1 LIFLKMKTNYIIC
14 ILAAV
19 TTSIVVAQDGAPTD
33 PSAEAV
39 RLSNKGQHAESIE
52 CLQNALLRDP
62 GNEKLKFRLAGELV
76 FDHCSTEARV
86 CLQELSRSW
95 NADMAS
101 MAATSLSALDRIEE
115 EERKA
120 RARPPSPE
128 VLREQAEYRARKE
141 RLDRQQKVFEL
152 IQAKR
157 DDEAVAQIDELQILG
172 EANTAMLLEKS
183 YALARLARNDE
194 AVNVLQGIPAED
206 DPDGQ
211 VRLALA
217 GLLSRDGRTT
227 EAVKIWRDI
236 RESGGDSA
244 ASRTAA
250 QEMSVLAPAY
260 NTDCWSWGELDL
272 YGTYLSRY
280 KIGVAAGR
288 IREGTFVP
296 GARWIEPFIQGDFSL
311 DSSSSAAQGISTI
324 YNENLAGFHA
334 GVRVR
339 PFAAQSFVLYVLGG
353 AQKDLR
359 GTTQHHAKWFSELIA
374 GVNGYWAWGP
384 GNEWAESDLELES
397 PGGMPSLNE
406 GKVFNSWSPR
416 GWLPVR
422 GRFDWFVEAGGDA
435 AYYTRL
441 PDGIAYL
448 QSRQGIRFLQCGK
461 AAALDAYGLQNLTM
475 DTRGNYYD
483 NYFEAGPGVRLIT
496 SPVGAVVFTTSVDYL
511 LGSYL
516 GRNFANSRGDTGA
529 TYSDFRITAALSL
542 RW

>member
-1 LIFLKMKTNYIIC
+1 MKTNHLIC
-14 ILAAV
+14 VLAAV
-19 TTSIVVAQDGAPTD
+19 TTSLLAAQDEVPID
-33 PSAEAV
+33 PVDEAI
-39 RLSNKGQHAESIE
+39 RLSNSGRHAESIE
-52 CLQNALLRDP
+52 CLQNALLADP
-62 GNEKLKFRLAGELV
+62 GNENLKFRLAGELV
-76 FDHCSTEARV
+76 FDHRSAEARA
-86 CLQELSRSW
+86 CLEELSRSW

-101 MAATSLSALDRIEE
+101 MAATSLSALERFEE
-115 EERKA
+115 EEKKA
-120 RARPPSPE
+120 RAQPPSAE
-128 VLREQAEYRARKE
+128 VLRQQAEYRVRKE
-141 RLDRQQKVFEL
+141 RLERQQKVFEL
-152 IQAKR
+152 ITAKR
-157 DDEAVAQIDELQILG
+157 DDEAVARIDELQIVG

-183 YALARLARNDE
+183 YALSRLGRNDE
-194 AVNVLQGIPAED
+194 AVNVLQGIPVED

-211 VRLALA
+211 ARLALA

-227 EAVKIWRDI
+227 EAVKIWKDI
-236 RESGGDSA
+236 RESSGDSA

-250 QEMSVLAPAY
+250 QEMRVLAPAY
-260 NTDCWSWGELDL
+260 NTDCWAWGELDL

-280 KIGVAAGR
+280 NIGVAAGR

-311 DSSSSAAQGISTI
+311 DSSSSAGQGISTI

-353 AQKDLR
+353 VQKDLR

-384 GNEWAESDLELES
+384 GKEWAASDLEAES
-397 PGGMPSLNE
+397 PGGMASLSE
-406 GKVFNSWSPR
+406 SQVSRSWSPR
-416 GWLPVR
+416 GWVPVR

-496 SPVGAVVFTTSVDYL
+496 APVGAAVFTTSVDYL
-511 LGSYL
+511 IGSYL
-516 GRNFANSRGDTGA
+516 GRNYANTRGDTA
-529 TYSDFRITAALSL
+529 STYSDFRITAALSL

>member
-1 LIFLKMKTNYIIC
+1 MKTNYLIC
-14 ILAAV
+14 VLAAV
-19 TTSIVVAQDGAPTD
+19 TTSLLAAQDEVSID
-33 PSAEAV
+33 PVDKAI
-39 RLSNKGQHAESIE
+39 RLSNDGRHAESIE
-52 CLQNALLRDP
+52 CLQNALLADP

-76 FDHCSTEARV
+76 FDHRSAEARA
-86 CLQELSRSW
+86 CLEELSRSW

-101 MAATSLSALDRIEE
+101 MAATSLSALERFEE
-115 EERKA
+115 EEKKA
-120 RARPPSPE
+120 RAQPPSAE
-128 VLREQAEYRARKE
+128 VLRQQAEYRIRKE

-152 IQAKR
+152 ITAKR
-157 DDEAVAQIDELQILG
+157 DDEAVAWIDELQILG

-183 YALARLARNDE
+183 YALSRLGRNDE
-194 AVNVLQGIPAED
+194 AVNVLQGIPVED

-211 VRLALA
+211 ARLALA
-217 GLLSRDGRTT
+217 ALLSRDGRTT
-227 EAVKIWRDI
+227 EAVKIWKDI
-236 RESGGDSA
+236 RESSGDSA

-250 QEMSVLAPAY
+250 QEMRVLAPAY
-260 NTDCWSWGELDL
+260 NTDCWAWGELDL

-280 KIGVAAGR
+280 NIGVAAGR

-311 DSSSSAAQGISTI
+311 DSSSSAGQGISTI

-353 AQKDLR
+353 VQKDLR

-384 GNEWAESDLELES
+384 GKEWAASDLEAES
-397 PGGMPSLNE
+397 PGGMGSPSE
-406 GKVFNSWSPR
+406 SQVSRAWSPR
-416 GWLPVR
+416 GWVPVR

-496 SPVGAVVFTTSVDYL
+496 APIGAAVFTTSVDYL

-516 GRNFANSRGDTGA
+516 GRNYANTRGDTA
-529 TYSDFRITAALSL
+529 STYSDFRITAALSL

>member
-1 LIFLKMKTNYIIC
+1 MKTNYLIC
-14 ILAAV
+14 VLAAV
-19 TTSIVVAQDGAPTD
+19 TTSLLAAQDEGPID
-33 PSAEAV
+33 PVEEAI
-39 RLSNKGQHAESIE
+39 RLSNNGRHAESIE
-52 CLQNALLRDP
+52 CLQNALLADP

-76 FDHCSTEARV
+76 FDHRSAEARA
-86 CLQELSRSW
+86 CLKELSRSW

-101 MAATSLSALDRIEE
+101 MAATSLSALERFEE
-115 EERKA
+115 EEKKA
-120 RARPPSPE
+120 RAQPPSAE
-128 VLREQAEYRARKE
+128 VLRQQAEYRIRKE

-152 IQAKR
+152 IAAKR
-157 DDEAVAQIDELQILG
+157 DDEVVARIDELQILG

-183 YALARLARNDE
+183 YALSRLDRNDE
-194 AVNVLQGIPAED
+194 AVNVLQGIPVED

-227 EAVKIWRDI
+227 EAVKIWKDI
-236 RESGGDSA
+236 RESSGDSA

-250 QEMSVLAPAY
+250 QEMRVLAPAY
-260 NTDCWSWGELDL
+260 NTDCWAWGELDL

-280 KIGVAAGR
+280 NIGVAAGR

-311 DSSSSAAQGISTI
+311 DSSSSAGQGISTI

-353 AQKDLR
+353 VQKDLR

-384 GNEWAESDLELES
+384 GKEWAASDLEAES
-397 PGGMPSLNE
+397 PGGMGSLSE
-406 GKVFNSWSPR
+406 SQASRLWSPR

-496 SPVGAVVFTTSVDYL
+496 APVGAAVFTTSVDYL

-516 GRNFANSRGDTGA
+516 GRNYANTRGDTA
-529 TYSDFRITAALSL
+529 STYSDFRITAALSL

>member
-1 LIFLKMKTNYIIC
+1 MKTTHIIC
-14 ILAAV
+14 ILVAV
-19 TTSIVVAQDGAPTD
+19 TTSIVAAQDGAPID
-33 PSAEAV
+33 PAVEAI
-39 RLSNKGQHAESIE
+39 RLSNNGQHAESIQ
-52 CLQNALLRDP
+52 CLQSALNSDP
-62 GNEKLKFRLAGELV
+62 GNEKLKYRLAGELV
-76 FDHCSTEARV
+76 FDHRPAEARV

-95 NADMAS
+95 NADIAS
-101 MAATSLSALDRIEE
+101 MAANSLSALDRIEE
-115 EERKA
+115 EQRKA
-120 RARPPSPE
+120 LARPPSPE

-141 RLDRQQKVFEL
+141 RLDRQQKVYEV
-152 IQAKR
+152 IAAKR
-157 DDEAVAQIDELQILG
+157 DDEVVAQIDELQILG
-172 EANTAMLLEKS
+172 DANTAMLVEKA
-183 YALARLARNDE
+183 YALSRLDRNDE
-194 AVNVLQGIPAED
+194 ALNVLQGIPAED

-236 RESGGDSA
+236 RNSGGDSA

-359 GTTQHHAKWFSELIA
+359 GTTQRHAKWFSELIA

-384 GNEWAESDLELES
+384 GKEWAASDLEAES
-397 PGGMPSLNE
+397 PGGMGSLNE

-461 AAALDAYGLQNLTM
+461 AAALDVYGLQNLTM

-496 SPVGAVVFTTSVDYL
+496 SPVGAAVFTTSVDYL

>member
-1 LIFLKMKTNYIIC
+1 MKTNYIIC

-33 PSAEAV
+33 PAAEAV
-39 RLSNKGQHAESIE
+39 RLSNNGQHAESIE
-52 CLQNALLRDP
+52 CLQNALLGDP
-62 GNEKLKFRLAGELV
+62 GNENLKFRLAGELV
-76 FDHCSTEARV
+76 FDHRSNEARA

-101 MAATSLSALDRIEE
+101 MAATSLSALDRFEE
-115 EERKA
+115 EEKKA
-120 RARPPSPE
+120 RAHPSTPE
-128 VLREQAEYRARKE
+128 VLRQQAEYRVRKE

-157 DDEAVAQIDELQILG
+157 DDEAVLQIDELQILG

-183 YALARLARNDE
+183 YAFARLARNDE

-236 RESGGDSA
+236 RNSGGDSA

-359 GTTQHHAKWFSELIA
+359 GTTQRHAKWFSELIA

-384 GNEWAESDLELES
+384 GKEWAASDLEAES
-397 PGGMPSLNE
+397 PGGMGSLNE

-496 SPVGAVVFTTSVDYL
+496 SPVGAAVFTTSVDYL